1 MREALKQM
9 FTEVDNETWDISK
22 ILAACSVV
30 TGLGL
35 SVYAVVFNGN
45 TFDMV
50 SFGSG
55 IGFLFAGT
63 AALLKFKKESNV
75 DKTAD

>member
-1 MREALKQM
+1 MKKELRQI
-9 FTEVDNETWDISK
+9 FTEVDNETLDLSK
-22 ILAACSVV
+22 ILAAGSVI

-35 SVYAVVFNGN
+35 SIYSVVCGN
-45 TFDMV
+45 HSFDMV

-55 IGFLFAGT
+55 IGLLFAGT